1 MKEHFCKTTVNLQVI
16 VGIKCSII
24 LMLMALFM
32 STISNG
38 SIRLKE
44 RTLEE
49 RVADADLIF
58 VGKVIDKQVSG
69 EWAKA
74 KLVVEE
80 PIAGVKKGDKI
91 PVTWRVS
98 IKGHYIYDTEEGL
111 HGLVM
116 LKNSNQHQSRY
127 WFKGVKDIKL
137 KAEVIAIRKAIDK
150 KKLLKKVK

>member
-1 MKEHFCKTTVNLQVI
+1 
-16 VGIKCSII
+16 
-24 LMLMALFM
+24 MLMALFM

-80 PIAGVKKGDKI
+80 PRAGVKKGDKI
-91 PVTWRVS
+91 PVTWRIS
-98 IKGHYIYDTEEGL
+98 IDGRYIYDTEEGL

-116 LKNSNQHQSRY
+116 LKSGNQYQRRY

-137 KAEVIAIRKAIDK
+137 KTEVIAIRKAIDK